1 MSSDY
6 MKTIFDDSDYDM
18 DGCDIDLFV
27 DLLGEWF
34 SPEELGIGPR
44 LKELDWT
51 EEFKRDM
58 ITGNGF
64 IIKQK
69 ATDKFKNIL
78 PEGIHSPKFGTT
90 WSDENAFQERYRCE
104 CGELIGKLYEGEV
117 CPKCHTKVKF
127 NDVNLDIFGWMCLL
141 HDYYIIQ
148 PAMYKKIYA
157 FIGKKNLPNILD
169 FKYVMNK
176 DGYFE
181 KPVEQDKQHPF
192 YGIGMYEFRKRFDEI
207 MLWYYNKKKQKK
219 DLYENNVKILR
230 KEVVEDY
237 FDLNRDYKKIK
248 EYLSKI
254 DDNMKKS
261 VEYGKGIR
269 ILNQDLWETIISFI
283 ISANN
288 NIPRIKGIIE
298 RLSKNY
304 GEEIE
309 YNGEKYYTFP
319 TAEELKDVSVE
330 KYRELGL
337 GFRDIRLYET
347 TKMIL
352 NGEVDLDNLRNNLNT
367 MEVRNKLL
375 TLSGVGPKVADCILL
390 FSDLKRFEVFPIDVW
405 VRRVMNDLYI
415 KNEDET
421 KVNKKQIE
429 KIAKEKFGNLAGLA
443 QQYLF
448 YWRREA

>member
-1 MSSDY
+1 
-6 MKTIFDDSDYDM
+6 MKEQIYEVGNLDSFELRDIFDCGQCFRWNEQE
-18 DGCDIDLFV
+18 DGSYTGV
-27 DLLGEWF
+27 
-34 SPEELGIGPR
+34 
-44 LKELDWT
+44 
-51 EEFKRDM
+51 FK
-58 ITGNGF
+58 GNV
-64 IIKQK
+64 
-69 ATDKFKNIL
+69 L
-78 PEGIHSPKFGTT
+78 
-90 WSDENAFQERYRCE
+90 
-104 CGELIGKLYEGEV
+104 
-117 CPKCHTKVKF
+117 
-127 NDVNLDIFGWMCLL
+127 
-141 HDYYIIQ
+141 
-148 PAMYKKIYA
+148 
-157 FIGKKNLPNILD
+157 
-169 FKYVMNK
+169 
-176 DGYFE
+176 
-181 KPVEQDKQHPF
+181 
-192 YGIGMYEFRKRFDEI
+192 
-207 MLWYYNKKKQKK
+207 
-219 DLYENNVKILR
+219 NVKKEGNKVTFKGICNGDI

>member
-1 MSSDY
+1 
-6 MKTIFDDSDYDM
+6 MKEQIYEIENLDSFELKDIFDCGQCFRWNIEE
-18 DGCDIDLFV
+18 DGSYTGV
-27 DLLGEWF
+27 
-34 SPEELGIGPR
+34 
-44 LKELDWT
+44 
-51 EEFKRDM
+51 FK
-58 ITGNGF
+58 GNVL
-64 IIKQK
+64 
-69 ATDKFKNIL
+69 N
-78 PEGIHSPKFGTT
+78 
-90 WSDENAFQERYRCE
+90 
-104 CGELIGKLYEGEV
+104 V
-117 CPKCHTKVKF
+117 
-127 NDVNLDIFGWMCLL
+127 
-141 HDYYIIQ
+141 
-148 PAMYKKIYA
+148 
-157 FIGKKNLPNILD
+157 
-169 FKYVMNK
+169 
-176 DGYFE
+176 
-181 KPVEQDKQHPF
+181 
-192 YGIGMYEFRKRFDEI
+192 
-207 MLWYYNKKKQKK
+207 KKQ
-219 DLYENNVKILR
+219 ENKITFKGICNGDI
-230 KEVVEDY
+230 KEIVEDY
-237 FDLNRDYKKIK
+237 FDLKRDYKKIK
-248 EYLSKI
+248 ETLSKI
-254 DDNMKKS
+254 DPFMEESIK
-261 VEYGKGIR
+261 YGSGIR

-304 GEEIE
+304 GKEID
-309 YNGEKYYTFP
+309 YNGKKYYTFP

-352 NGEVDLDNLRNNLNT
+352 ENKVNLNDLRNNPNT
-367 MEVRNKLL
+367 MEVRETLL

-421 KVNKKQIE
+421 KVSKKQIE